1 MTRISALEMRREIF
15 HVVLGISLILLIKTG
30 ILNAF
35 RIFLLLIA
43 GGIVSLI
50 SRKYKIP
57 IVSWFL
63 QKFERP
69 EQMKRFPGKGAIS
82 YFIGVLLAV
91 KLFSPQIA
99 LAAIAI
105 LAVGDPVSHIIGQ
118 TLGKI
123 KNPVSERKMIE
134 GNIAGALLGGL
145 AASFFVFPLYAFA
158 GAFFALFLESIEI
171 RMNDAIVD
179 DNIVIPLAAGTA
191 MMIIAS
197 L

>member
-1 MTRISALEMRREIF
+1 VTRVSALEIRREVF
-15 HVVLGISLILLIKTG
+15 HTCLGILLIILIKTG
-30 ILNAF
+30 VLDAL

-50 SRKYKIP
+50 SRKHRIP
-57 IVSWFL
+57 VVFWLL

-82 YFIGVLLAV
+82 YFVGVLLAV

-99 LAAIAI
+99 LAAIAV
-105 LAVGDPVSHIIGQ
+105 LAIGDPISHLIGQ

-123 KNPVSERKMIE
+123 KNPVSARKMIE
-134 GNIAGALLGGL
+134 GNIMGALFGGF
-145 AASFFVFPLYAFA
+145 AASFFVAPLNAFIS
-158 GAFFALFLESIEI
+158 AFFALFLESVEI
-171 RMNDAIVD
+171 KMNDVILD

-191 MMIIAS
+191 MMIVALI
-197 L
+197 